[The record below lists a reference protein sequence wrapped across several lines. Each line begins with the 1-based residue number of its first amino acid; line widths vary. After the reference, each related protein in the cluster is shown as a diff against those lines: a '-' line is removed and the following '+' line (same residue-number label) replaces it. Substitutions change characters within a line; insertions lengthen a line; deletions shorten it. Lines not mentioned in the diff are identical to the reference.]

1 MIPIPGFLISI
12 ATFPGV
18 IIHELAHL
26 LFCRLRR
33 VPVLEVK
40 FFQFD
45 MKTAGY
51 VLHGPVER
59 FGDSFL
65 VSVGPFIVNSL
76 LCMLICFPASIPL
89 RMFGASN
96 FPSLALLW
104 LGVSI
109 GMHAF
114 PSTGDAA
121 NLWEQAKKAAA
132 ARNKAAYAA
141 YPVVGLIY
149 LANLLSIVWF
159 DALYGFAIGILLPA
173 WLLKGI

>member
-1 MIPIPGFLISI
+1 MIPIPGFIIAI

-26 LFCRLRR
+26 IFCRLRR
-33 VPVLEVK
+33 VPVLETK

-51 VLHGPVER
+51 VLHGPVES
-59 FGDSFL
+59 FGTSFL
-65 VSVGPFIVNSL
+65 ISVGPFIVNSL
-76 LCMLICFPASIPL
+76 LCMLICFPASVPL
-89 RMFGASN
+89 RIFGDSN
-96 FPSLALLW
+96 LPSLVLLW

-114 PSTGDAA
+114 PSTGDAD
-121 NLWEQAKKAAA
+121 NLFAQAKKAVAS
-132 ARNKAAYAA
+132 RKVAYVA

-149 LANLLSIVWF
+149 LANLLSVIWF
-159 DALYGFAIGILLPA
+159 DALYGFFIGIILPSWILRA
-173 WLLKGI
+173 I

>member
-1 MIPIPGFLISI
+1 MIPIPGFVIAI

-26 LFCRLRR
+26 IFCRLKK

-51 VLHGPVER
+51 VLHGPVED
-59 FGDSFL
+59 FGASFL
-65 VSVGPFIVNSL
+65 ISVGPFIVNSL

-89 RMFGASN
+89 RVFGVSN
-96 FPSLALLW
+96 FPSLVLLW

-114 PSTGDAA
+114 PSTADAA
-121 NLWEQAKKAAA
+121 NLWAQARKAAPRIA
-132 ARNKAAYAA
+132 
-141 YPVVGLIY
+141 
-149 LANLLSIVWF
+149 
-159 DALYGFAIGILLPA
+159 
-173 WLLKGI
+173 KGKN

>member
-1 MIPIPGFLISI
+1 MIPIPGFIIAI

-26 LFCRLRR
+26 LFCRLKR

-40 FFQFD
+40 FFQFN
-45 MKTAGY
+45 MQTAGY
-51 VLHGPVER
+51 VLHGPVES
-59 FGDSFL
+59 FGASFL

-76 LCMLICFPASIPL
+76 LCMLICLPASIPYRL
-89 RMFGASN
+89 YGSSN
-96 FPSLALLW
+96 FPTLVLLW

-114 PSTGDAA
+114 PSTQDAS
-121 NLWEQAKKAAA
+121 NLSEQAKKAVAA
-132 ARNKAAYAA
+132 KNKAAYLA

-149 LANLLSIVWF
+149 LANLLSVIWF
-159 DALYGFAIGILLPA
+159 DALYGFFIGIILPSWILGA
-173 WLLKGI
+173 L